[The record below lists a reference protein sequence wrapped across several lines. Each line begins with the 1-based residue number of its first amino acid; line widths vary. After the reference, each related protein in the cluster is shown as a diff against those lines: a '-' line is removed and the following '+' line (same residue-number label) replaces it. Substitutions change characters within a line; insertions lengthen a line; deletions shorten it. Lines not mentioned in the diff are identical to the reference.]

1 MKLLKLF
8 VCLSCIISLYAC
20 KDSKKYQPVA
30 EQGLLDLSGWDFEKD
45 GILKLDGQWDF
56 YWNKLYAPDD
66 FKKSRVDTPAAYLSI
81 PGTWNEQTK
90 HTHKFPGKGFATY
103 HLKVK
108 LKHHYPIL
116 GIKCFDAAS
125 SFKLWVNGQPVASNG
140 VVSDIPD
147 QMKAQFLPMLRSFT
161 ADTSELDIVVQVSN
175 NFHSKGGI
183 WSSYQLGTM
192 EQLLSK
198 RERDAAFETILIG
211 IMFILFIYHIW
222 IFFLRKSE
230 NIALWFGLLCLSLL
244 LRSLLTD
251 ERFLYV
257 FSPSFNLNI
266 GLRIEYLTLTYGS
279 SLFIIF
285 VYYLF
290 TLDFS
295 KTILKIV
302 VGITLIET
310 LVICFTSTSFYTSI
324 LYVFQIL
331 VVIKAFYIILFV
343 APKVIKNKRRGSV
356 IFSII
361 LLILVACVI
370 NDMLLSLLL
379 INSRYLTPMGF
390 FLNILLQAYILASRI
405 SFAFETVEKSTLQ
418 LNAVNEELVQ
428 KYDQLEQSEKKIR
441 NIINTSTNLISILD
455 LQAILTFAS
464 PSFKRT
470 TGFKP
475 EEMIGISAYDFMHPD
490 DRQLI
495 RESFEK
501 AFLNPRKLLSIEG
514 RLRKKDGGYI
524 YVDIRANPLFEG
536 NRRIT
541 GAIVM
546 MNDIT
551 DRKLDQ
557 QRQEEYNKTLE
568 LKVEERTLQLQAE
581 KKKSDDL
588 LLNILPEEVAEELK
602 EKGSSDA
609 KQYEHV
615 TVLFTDFVNFTGI
628 SEQLSAVELVAEIHK
643 NFTAFDSIMEQY
655 GIEKIKT
662 IGDAYLAVC
671 GLPNQLEDHAQRGVK
686 AALAIQAYMNQ
697 NMGKFQIR
705 IGVHSGPVVAG
716 IVGVKKFAYDIWGDT
731 VNTASRME
739 SNSEAGQINISGAT
753 YELVKNEFECSYRGK
768 LDAKNKGM
776 LDMYFVNHSLP
787 DYA

>member
-1 MKLLKLF
+1 MRLIKLIVFLG
-8 VCLSCIISLYAC
+8 SIISIFAC
-20 KDSKKYQPVA
+20 NDPKRNPPLAV
-30 EQGLLDLSGWDFEKD
+30 QGILDLSDWDFEKD
-45 GILKLDGQWDF
+45 GILKLDGKWDF
-56 YWNKLYAPDD
+56 YWNKLYTPDD
-66 FKKSRVDTPAAYLSI
+66 FRRLQVDTPALSLSI

-90 HTHKFPGKGFATY
+90 HTHKLPGKGFATY
-103 HLKVK
+103 HLKIK
-108 LKHHYPIL
+108 LKHPYPIL

-125 SFKLWVNGQPVASNG
+125 SFKLWINGQSVASNG

-147 QMKAQFLPMLRSFT
+147 KMKPQFLPMLRSFT
-161 ADTSELDIVVQVSN
+161 ADTSELDIIVQVSN

-192 EQLLSK
+192 DQLINK
-198 RERDAAFETILIG
+198 HEREAAFETILFG

-230 NIALWFGLLCLSLL
+230 KIALWFGLLCLSLL
-244 LRSLLTD
+244 FRSMLTD
-251 ERFLYV
+251 DRFLYV
-257 FSPSFNLNI
+257 FFPSFNLNL
-266 GLRIEYLTLTYGS
+266 GLRLEYLTLSYGS

-295 KTILKIV
+295 KTVLKIV

-310 LVICFTSTSFYTSI
+310 LVICLTSTSFYTSM
-324 LYVFQIL
+324 LSGFQIL
-331 VVIKAFYIILFV
+331 VVFKAFYIILIV
-343 APKVIKNKRRGSV
+343 SPKAIKNKRSGSV
-356 IFSII
+356 IFLII
-361 LLILVACVI
+361 TLTLVACVI
-370 NDMLLSLLL
+370 NDMLLSLLI
-379 INSRYLTPMGF
+379 INSRYLTPLGF
-390 FLNILLQAYILASRI
+390 FMNILLQAYILASRI
-405 SFAFETVEKSTLQ
+405 SYAFETVEKSTLQ
-418 LNAVNEELVQ
+418 LNAVNAELGQ
-428 KYDQLEQSEKKIR
+428 KYDQIEMSEKKFR
-441 NIINTSTNLISILD
+441 NIINTSSNLISILD
-455 LQAILTFAS
+455 LNATLTFAS
-464 PSFKRT
+464 PSFKKT
-470 TGFKP
+470 IGFKP

-490 DRQLI
+490 DRQSVHD
-495 RESFEK
+495 SFEK
-501 AFLNPRKLLSIEG
+501 AFHNPRKLLNIEG
-514 RLRKKDGGYI
+514 RLRKKDGDYI
-524 YVDIRANPLFEG
+524 YVDIRANPLFES

-557 QRQEEYNKTLE
+557 QRQEAYNKTLE

-609 KQYEHV
+609 KQYDHV

-628 SEQLSAVELVAEIHK
+628 SEQLTPVELVAEIHK
-643 NFTAFDSIMEQY
+643 NFTAFDAIMEQY

-671 GLPNQLEDHAQRGVK
+671 GLPNPMEDHAQRVVK
-686 AALAIQAYMNQ
+686 AAIAIQAYMNQ
-697 NMGKFQIR
+697 NAGKFQIR
-705 IGVHSGPVVAG
+705 IGIHSGPVVAG

-739 SNSEAGQINISGAT
+739 SNSDAGEINISGAT
-753 YELVKNEFECSYRGK
+753 YELVKDEFVCTYRGK
-768 LDAKNKGM
+768 LDAKNKGE
-776 LDMYFVNHSLP
+776 LDMYFVNRSFS
-787 DYA
+787 